1 VPTNSSAN
9 ELENNVTPTKR
20 LLVALAALASV
31 SLGHCAHAQ
40 HATEAPQGE
49 TITLDAQGGDYPE
62 SFQNPHMVEFYALSV
77 EMLRAARRVDA
88 AAYEERSYAIFRAFA
103 KSLGADPDGMIDHLK
118 AIPREMVG
126 IVHDDPKVL
135 DSYENFLVALR
146 GPR

>member
-1 VPTNSSAN
+1 MTR
-9 ELENNVTPTKR
+9 TKT
-20 LLVALAALASV
+20 LLALAALV
-31 SLGHCAHAQ
+31 SLSLNHCAHAQ
-40 HATEAPQGE
+40 HATEGAESE

-62 SFQNPHMVEFYALSV
+62 WFQNPHMVEFYALSV

-126 IVHDDPKVL
+126 IVQDDPKVL
-135 DSYENFLVALR
+135 DSYASFLVALR
-146 GPR
+146 GPP

>member
-1 VPTNSSAN
+1 VIRFKT
-9 ELENNVTPTKR
+9 
-20 LLVALAALASV
+20 LLAFAALASL
-31 SLGHCAHAQ
+31 SHCAATAQQGAEHA
-40 HATEAPQGE
+40 QGE

-62 SFQNPHMVEFYALSV
+62 WFQNPHMVEFYALSV

-88 AAYEERSYAIFRAFA
+88 AAYEQRSYAVFRAFA
-103 KSLGADPDGMIDHLK
+103 ESLGMDADGMIDHLQ

-126 IVHDDPKVL
+126 IVKDDPKVL